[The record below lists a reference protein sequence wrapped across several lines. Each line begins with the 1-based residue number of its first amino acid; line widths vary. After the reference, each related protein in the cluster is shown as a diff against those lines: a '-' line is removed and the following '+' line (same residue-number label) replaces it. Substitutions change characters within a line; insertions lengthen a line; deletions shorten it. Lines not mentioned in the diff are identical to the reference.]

1 MQFCAGYILGGLTV
15 TGLAVS
21 FGAGA
26 LVAINSLARA
36 NVVKNEKAQEVID
49 QDAAE
54 YLTTLYKDFFNKK

>member
-1 MQFCAGYILGGLTV
+1 MQFFGGYILGGLTV

-36 NVVKNEKAQEVID
+36 NAVKNEKAQEVID
-49 QDAAE
+49 TDTAE
-54 YLTTLYKDFFNKK
+54 YFSKVYKDFFNKK